1 MQEQRVFMVG
11 YMGVGKSTSG
21 ARLAKLMGLSFF
33 DTDAVLRE
41 RHGCSITQLF
51 EERGEPE
58 FRRMEQEV
66 LHALVREHQQ
76 VLISTGGGT
85 PCHADN
91 MEFMRAHGTVV
102 YLQMSADELVQ
113 RLEGRADQ
121 RPLIAGVSPEAMPAF
136 VTGHL
141 AEREPIYSQ
150 AHITVD
156 ARHFDRDRMKS
167 VRNLVEGRSWF
178 SPSGP
183 PHPDQDRGGGRRCV
197 P

>member
-1 MQEQRVFMVG
+1 MQEKRVFMVG

-21 ARLAKLMGLSFF
+21 ARLAKLMGLPFF
-33 DTDAVLRE
+33 DTDAVLRQ
-41 RHGCSITQLF
+41 RHGCSITRLF
-51 EERGEPE
+51 EEQGEPA
-58 FRRMEQEV
+58 FRSMERDV
-66 LHALVREHQQ
+66 LHDLVRDHQQ

-91 MEFMRAHGTVV
+91 MEFMRTQGTVV
-102 YLQMSADELVQ
+102 YLQMPADALVM

-121 RPLIAGVSPEAMPAF
+121 RPLIAGLSTEALPAF
-136 VTGHL
+136 VARHL
-141 AEREPIYSQ
+141 AEREPVYSQ

-167 VRNLVEGRSWF
+167 VRNLVEGRAWF

-183 PHPDQDRGGGRRCV
+183 PRPDLDR
-197 P
+197 